1 MADKYWTSYC
11 GGKRNAAEQ
20 SDAMSFLIFGSA
32 SCYVGPFSHSHFL
45 QLLAWLGLT
54 KLGVNDAVRLLV
66 VVGLS
71 ILLACLGVWLLV
83 RWLRD

>member
-45 QLLAWLGLT
+45 HYLHGLG
-54 KLGVNDAVRLLV
+54 
-66 VVGLS
+66 
-71 ILLACLGVWLLV
+71 
-83 RWLRD
+83 